1 MTRNIKAMEPKYLI
15 SSLQLVETV
24 FSEWENP
31 KEGKLV
37 RRLVEEIRAK
47 KYYIPE
53 LEFVMVDES
62 DEVIGYAMFS
72 RFHLEGKYED
82 ELLMLTPVAVKTE
95 LQRRH
100 ISKDILEHGFKVAKR
115 LGFKAIL
122 VEGNPRN
129 YNSRGFQ
136 PSYKFGVE
144 AGPNLKLPHPD
155 CLMIKELKEGALEYI
170 KGLVD
175 YSFYEALHEG

>member
-1 MTRNIKAMEPKYLI
+1 MKRIIKSMETQYLLP
-15 SSLQLVETV
+15 SLELVEDV
-24 FSEWENP
+24 FTKCDSPE
-31 KEGKLV
+31 EGKAV
-37 RRLVEEIRAK
+37 RQLVEEIRAK

-72 RFHLEGKYED
+72 RFHIEGRYEN
-82 ELLMLTPVAVKTE
+82 ELLILTPVAVKTE
-95 LQRRH
+95 LQRQH
-100 ISKDILEHGFKVAKR
+100 ISKDVLEYGFEVAKR

-129 YNSRGFQ
+129 YSSRGFRA
-136 PSYKFGVE
+136 SYEYGIE
-144 AGPNLKLPHPD
+144 AGPNIKLPRPE
-155 CLMIKELKEGALEYI
+155 CLMVKELEEGALDNMN
-170 KGLVD
+170 GLVD